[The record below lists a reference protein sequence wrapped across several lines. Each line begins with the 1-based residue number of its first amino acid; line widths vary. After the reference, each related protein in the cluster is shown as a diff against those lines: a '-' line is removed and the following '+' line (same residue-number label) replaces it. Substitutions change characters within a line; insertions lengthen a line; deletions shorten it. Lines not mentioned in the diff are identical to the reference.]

1 MSRIR
6 EFEPRQRDD
15 QREARRS
22 WPGSAWFVVG
32 TMIVLNLL
40 LGAFIVKT
48 EIFGHGPAERS
59 VMPKSVSPKIDVPI
73 VNPRP
78 ELKPLQ
84 NLAPLPSQ
92 SPTRSSPVWEPKARG
107 AKRAAITAAL
117 PRVTLKHYIPKRS
130 PQARLAAPRISP
142 SRTPAPVPAAVAAP
156 LPSPGSGTVS
166 TSPALV
172 ASIRT
177 PAAGVRSIAETPQKV
192 ITPATAGSAARK
204 TQPALNPKA
213 VSNQKQVSKVASVG
227 LPGMDKGLAA
237 PKMAVGPL
245 SPKLEIVHR
254 PPVQK
259 EAAPNCG
266 GDVEIPCPTLH
277 KRPSPDSPDAEQ

>member
-15 QREARRS
+15 QREARQS
-22 WPGSAWFVVG
+22 WPGSAWFAVG

-48 EIFGHGPAERS
+48 EFIGHGPAEGS
-59 VMPKSVSPKIDVPI
+59 VTPKSVSPKIDVPI
-73 VNPRP
+73 VDPRP

-92 SPTRSSPVWEPKARG
+92 SPTPSSPAWAPKARG
-107 AKRAAITAAL
+107 AKRAAITAAR

-130 PQARLAAPRISP
+130 PRARLAAPRISP
-142 SRTPAPVPAAVAAP
+142 SRTPAPVPAAVAAS
-156 LPSPGSGTVS
+156 LPSPGSGAVS
-166 TSPALV
+166 IPPALV

-177 PAAGVRSIAETPQKV
+177 PAVGVRSIAETPQKV
-192 ITPATAGSAARK
+192 TTPATAGSAARK

-237 PKMAVGPL
+237 PKLAVGPL
-245 SPKLEIVHR
+245 SPKLEIVRR
-254 PPVQK
+254 PPEPKVDV
-259 EAAPNCG
+259 PNCG
-266 GDVEIPCPTLH
+266 GDVVIPCPTLH
-277 KRPSPDSPDAEQ
+277 KRPSTGSPDAER